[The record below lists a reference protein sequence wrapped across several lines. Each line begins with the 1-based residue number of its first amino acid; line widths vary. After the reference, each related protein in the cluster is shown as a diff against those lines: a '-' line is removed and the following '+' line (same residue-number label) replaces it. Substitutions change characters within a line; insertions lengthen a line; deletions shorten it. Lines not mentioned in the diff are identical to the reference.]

1 MPSASPQAAPRMLL
15 LLAVAA
21 AAAAPPVAAA
31 GSGLRVPHWQP
42 QWPWPQPADP
52 KEQIDAQWARTLE
65 ALWASTHDKLGFCIG
80 SSQRRAQRLVAL
92 SFPWP
97 LPVSNDTADGICS
110 NHTRI
115 DLHLCGPPEIE
126 LYYKYMLL
134 TENPEKV
141 PDNQHCSAGGAGQPA
156 CSPGF
161 FDERLEN
168 RPAALVPQQAHACCE
183 GFFCPPELT
192 CMMPCPLGSYCP
204 RARPAPPPERYR
216 HGDAQWCAPY
226 AYKGRQDLGCGGA
239 DKWRIIPGS
248 AFPLDGWEQGS
259 GSIYCDG
266 GHFCPNTTSMLGC
279 PPGQFCRQGST
290 EPSRC
295 PPGVACPAA
304 TEIPDQNYTGVT
316 VDALLFGVLWL
327 AWLTSRQYNRVL
339 QRLSRRERIRITWGL
354 GGEPRITVVKAAGA
368 PRGEAGAGGASRP
381 HSRSHS
387 RSLSLGGPHLRTRSR
402 SLSLPAAA
410 GEAAAA
416 VAAAELGGGC
426 GGSGGIEGGGGGR
439 TKSGGLLGFAQRR
452 RAGGSPGSKAKAGQ
466 VWAAWSGPGAE
477 AESGYEPL
485 LDDAPS
491 PRLPQAQPTARRLG
505 SGSGDGGADGMHN
518 GDSFELAVP
527 RRPLSAAGMHAR
539 HVSITNEDE
548 MTPRQLHSVLVAR
561 HRQSLGSPLSSMHA
575 GLESRRQTLHI
586 EFRQLGLRLK
596 SCGKAVLAGVTGVL
610 AESKVTAI
618 MGPSGAGKT
627 SLLNALAGKA
637 ASYGVQTGVV
647 LVNGRPDRLERY
659 KRVMGFVLQDDI
671 MHSKLTVEENL
682 LFSARFRL
690 PAHYTREQHLFHVE
704 RALHVLQLE
713 DVRDELVGDEETR
726 GISGGQ
732 KKRVNVGLELVADP
746 SLLFLDEP
754 TSGLDSSSSKALVA
768 ALQEVARGGVTAAA
782 VIHQPSWQTCLLF
795 DDLLL
800 LGKGGRTVFYGRVA
814 DMQSYFEDLGFEF
827 PLQQNP
833 IDSVMDIVSGAVM
846 RTGQASATEL
856 FDLWDQHC
864 GRAAQGLP
872 PVASCSDLP
881 DTSGAAADDGPGSAG
896 STPPAPAA
904 LLTPPHLRSSEDLRS
919 LEGGGAAGCERSAL
933 LGDVEEERRSWRR
946 RLRDA
951 AIFAGAYVTGQAGDA
966 WRAVRQNLPL
976 LVRGSPSGRRK
987 QRAAGGAR
995 RLDAACLRA
1004 TPGFLP
1010 QFGWSLGRAVLR
1022 RSREPLAVF
1031 TDYAIIALTG
1041 MTLGLISDRGRETIM
1056 HFAVSITYSVVA
1068 LGLMST
1074 VGALGTFGSDR
1085 VIFFRE
1091 ASSGLNRLAH
1101 FLALE
1106 TFDHTGT
1113 LMRSTVYFVMYYS
1126 WASPRAV
1133 IWQMLLVS
1141 TAITYCCT
1149 GVAYVLSQ
1157 IMEPSAAQLTA
1168 AVLALINTLIARQGH
1183 ARGLIRLAQ
1192 TFSFARWGLE
1202 GYVISES
1209 NKLTGV
1215 WLLAR
1220 CADLQGLE
1228 YDVRRFGLCLLALF
1242 GLGLLFRAAALLAMF
1257 SLHRDKQR

>member
-1 MPSASPQAAPRMLL
+1 MPWARYAATPSILL
-15 LLAVAA
+15 LLAMAAVAA
-21 AAAAPPVAAA
+21 PSVTPTVT
-31 GSGLRVPHWQP
+31 GLRVPHWQP
-42 QWPWPQPADP
+42 QWPWPQPDDP
-52 KEQIDAQWARTLE
+52 KEEIDAQWARTLE
-65 ALWASTHDKLGFCIG
+65 ALWATTHEKLGFCIG

-97 LPVSNDTADGICS
+97 LPTSNNTVDAICS
-110 NHTRI
+110 NQTRI
-115 DLHLCGPPEIE
+115 DLHLCSPPEIE

-141 PDNQHCSAGGAGQPA
+141 PDNQHCSAGGVGQPA

-161 FDERLEN
+161 FDACLEN
-168 RPAALVPQQAHACCE
+168 RPAALAPQQAHACCE

-226 AYKGRQDLGCGGA
+226 AYKARQDLGCGGA
-239 DKWRIIPGS
+239 DKWRIVPGS
-248 AFPLDGWEQGS
+248 AFPLEPWGEGS

-266 GHFCPNTTSMLGC
+266 GRYCPNTTAMQGC
-279 PPGQFCRQGST
+279 PPGHFCRQGST

-295 PPGVACPAA
+295 PPGVACPAG

-339 QRLSRRERIRITWGL
+339 QRLSRKERIRITWGL
-354 GGEPRITVVKAAGA
+354 RGEPRITVVKAA
-368 PRGEAGAGGASRP
+368 AGAGGQGPVGTASRA
-381 HSRSHS
+381 HSRSLS
-387 RSLSLGGPHLRTRSR
+387 RSLSLGTPHLR
-402 SLSLPAAA
+402 LPSLPAAA
-410 GEAAAA
+410 GEAGAAA
-416 VAAAELGGGC
+416 AAAELGGSSRAGH
-426 GGSGGIEGGGGGR
+426 GADGSGGVF

-452 RAGGSPGSKAKAGQ
+452 RAPGGLSHKAKAGQ
-466 VWAAWSGPGAE
+466 VWAAWGGPDADEDG
-477 AESGYEPL
+477 GYQPL
-485 LDDAPS
+485 LDDPPS
-491 PRLPQAQPTARRLG
+491 PHPLPPHAAARQLG
-505 SGSGDGGADGMHN
+505 SNAGDEAPDATHAA
-518 GDSFELAVP
+518 DSFELAVA
-527 RRPLSAAGMHAR
+527 RRTLSAGGMHAR

-548 MTPRQLHSVLVAR
+548 MTPRQLHSLLVAR

-575 GLESRRQTLHI
+575 GLDARRQSLHV
-586 EFRQLGLRLK
+586 EFRQLGLRLR
-596 SCGKAVLAGVTGVL
+596 SCGKVVLAGVTGVL
-610 AESKVTAI
+610 AETAVTAI

-637 ASYGVQTGVV
+637 DSYGVQTGVV

-659 KRVMGFVLQDDI
+659 KRVMGFVPQDDI
-671 MHSKLTVEENL
+671 MHAKLTVEENL

-690 PAHYTREQHLFHVE
+690 PARYTRDQHLFHVE
-704 RALHVLQLE
+704 KALHVLQLE
-713 DVRDELVGDEETR
+713 DVREELVGDEETR

-768 ALQEVARGGVTAAA
+768 ALQEVARGGVTVAA

-800 LGKGGRTVFYGRVA
+800 LGKGGRTVFYGRFA
-814 DMQSYFEDLGFEF
+814 DMQGYFEDLGFEF

-833 IDSVMDIVSGAVM
+833 IDSVMDIASGAVM
-846 RTGQASATEL
+846 REGQSGAAEL
-856 FDLWDQHC
+856 FDLWDEHC
-864 GRAAQGLP
+864 GRPRQHAARGLA
-872 PVASCSDLP
+872 PVASCEELPAGGSSDAVA
-881 DTSGAAADDGPGSAG
+881 SGGDGS
-896 STPPAPAA
+896 SRPPAPAA
-904 LLTPPHLRSSEDLRS
+904 LLTPPHLRSSEDLRA
-919 LEGGGAAGCERSAL
+919 LEGGGPAGDERGAL
-933 LGDVEEERRSWRR
+933 LGDEEEGRSWRR

-951 AIFAGAYVTGQAGDA
+951 AIFAGAYLAGQAGQA
-966 WRAVRQNLPL
+966 WCTLRHSLPHL
-976 LVRGSPSGRRK
+976 GRSDVSGGHRH
-987 QRAAGGAR
+987 RAAGGGT
-995 RLDAACLRA
+995 RLGAPCLRA

-1010 QFGWSLGRAVLR
+1010 QFGWSLARAVLR
-1022 RSREPLAVF
+1022 RSREPLVVF
-1031 TDYAIIALTG
+1031 ADYSIIALTG

-1074 VGALGTFGSDR
+1074 VGALGTFGSHR
-1085 VIFFRE
+1085 VVFFRE
-1091 ASSGLNRLAH
+1091 ASAGLNRLAH

-1106 TFDHTGT
+1106 TFDHVGT
-1113 LMRSTVYFVMYYS
+1113 VLRSTIYFVMYYS
-1126 WASPRAV
+1126 FASPRAV

-1141 TAITYCCT
+1141 VAITYCCT

-1157 IMEPSAAQLTA
+1157 VLEPSAAQLAA
-1168 AVLALINTLIARQGH
+1168 AVLALVNTLIARQGH
-1183 ARGLIRLAQ
+1183 ARGLVRLAQ
-1192 TFSFARWGLE
+1192 SFSFARWGLE

-1242 GLGLLFRAAALLAMF
+1242 GLGLLFRATALLAMF

>member
-1 MPSASPQAAPRMLL
+1 MSGSPRAAVPVLL
-15 LLAVAA
+15 LLAVATA
-21 AAAAPPVAAA
+21 AAVPAA
-31 GSGLRVPHWQP
+31 GAGFRVPHWQP
-42 QWPWPQPADP
+42 QWPQPDDPQE
-52 KEQIDAQWARTLE
+52 KIDSQWARTLE
-65 ALWASTHDKLGFCIG
+65 ALWTTTHEHLGFCIG

-97 LPVSNDTADGICS
+97 LPASNDTADAVCS
-110 NHTRI
+110 NSTRM
-115 DLHLCGPPEIE
+115 DLHLCSPPEIE

-141 PDNQHCSAGGAGQPA
+141 PDNQHCSAGEEGQPA

-161 FDERLEN
+161 FDANLEN
-168 RPAALVPQQAHACCE
+168 RPSTLVPQQAHACCE

-192 CMMPCPLGSYCP
+192 CMVPCPLGSYCP
-204 RARPAPPPERYR
+204 RARAAAPPERYR

-248 AFPLDGWEQGS
+248 AFPLERWEEGS

-266 GHFCPNTTSMLGC
+266 GSYCPNTTAMHGC

-295 PPGVACPAA
+295 PPGVACPAG

-354 GGEPRITVVKAAGA
+354 RGEPRITVVKAAA
-368 PRGEAGAGGASRP
+368 SAGDDGGGGPASRP
-381 HSRSHS
+381 HSRSPP
-387 RSLSLGGPHLRTRSR
+387 LIEPLLRARSR
-402 SLSLPAAA
+402 SLSLPAPA
-410 GEAAAA
+410 GEAAASA
-416 VAAAELGGGC
+416 AAAELG
-426 GGSGGIEGGGGGR
+426 SGGR
-439 TKSGGLLGFAQRR
+439 AKSGGLLGFAQRR
-452 RAGGSPGSKAKAGQ
+452 RGPGGPAGKAKAGQ
-466 VWAAWSGPGAE
+466 VWAAWGGPGAE
-477 AESGYEPL
+477 ADGGYEPL
-485 LDDAPS
+485 LEAATS
-491 PRLPQAQPTARRLG
+491 PRVAQAPPVARSLG
-505 SGSGDGGADGMHN
+505 SGSSDGAADVPHTR
-518 GDSFELAVP
+518 DSFELAAP
-527 RRPLSAAGMHAR
+527 RRQLSAGGMHAR

-548 MTPRQLHSVLVAR
+548 MTPRQLHSLLVAR

-575 GLESRRQTLHI
+575 GLEACRQGLHI

-610 AESKVTAI
+610 AEECVTAI

-647 LVNGRPDRLERY
+647 LVNGQPDRLERY
-659 KRVMGFVLQDDI
+659 KPIMGFVPQDDI

-690 PAHYTREQHLFHVE
+690 PAHYTREQHLFYVE
-704 RALHVLQLE
+704 KALHVLQLE

-768 ALQEVARGGVTAAA
+768 ALQEIARGGVTVAA

-800 LGKGGRTVFYGRVA
+800 LGKGGRTVFYGRMV
-814 DMQSYFEDLGFEF
+814 DMQGYFEGLGFEF

-846 RTGQASATEL
+846 RAGQSSAAEL
-856 FDLWDQHC
+856 FDIWDKNC
-864 GRAAQGLP
+864 GQAAQGLA
-872 PVASCSDLP
+872 PVASCDELP
-881 DTSGAAADDGPGSAG
+881 ASSNGEAGGCGGSGS
-896 STPPAPAA
+896 PPVPAA
-904 LLTPPHLRSSEDLRS
+904 LLTDPHLRSSEDWRA
-919 LEGGGAAGCERSAL
+919 LEGGGAAGLERSAL
-933 LGDVEEERRSWRR
+933 LGDVEQGRRSWRR

-951 AIFAGAYVTGQAGDA
+951 AIFAGALLAEQAGQA
-966 WRAVRQNLPL
+966 WCTLRQSLPRL
-976 LVRGSPSGRRK
+976 GRGSIGSRRW
-987 QRAAGGAR
+987 QHAAGGSG
-995 RLDAACLRA
+995 RLDASCLRS

-1010 QFGWSLGRAVLR
+1010 QFGWNLGRAVLR

-1031 TDYAIIALTG
+1031 TDYGIIALTG

-1074 VGALGTFGSDR
+1074 VGALGTFGSER
-1085 VIFFRE
+1085 VVFFRE

-1106 TFDHTGT
+1106 TFDHSGT
-1113 LMRSTVYFVMYYS
+1113 VMRSTIYFVMYYS
-1126 WASPRAV
+1126 FASPRAV

-1141 TAITYCCT
+1141 VAITYCCT

-1157 IMEPSAAQLTA
+1157 VMEPSAAQLAA
-1168 AVLALINTLIARQGH
+1168 AVLALVNTLIARQGH
-1183 ARGLIRLAQ
+1183 ARGLVRLAQ
-1192 TFSFARWGLE
+1192 NFSFARWGLE

-1242 GLGLLFRAAALLAMF
+1242 GLGLLFRVAALLAMF
-1257 SLHRDKQR
+1257 TLHRDKQR